1 MDIWQDPAVLFI
13 PGFVI
18 LMLIEL
24 YLDWRDKLHLHDPK
38 DSLASILMGI
48 GSLVIGG
55 GVKAGAFLLYMWIYQ
70 YRIFD
75 LHLTWAIGFLV
86 FLGDD
91 FTFYWHHRLSHEIR
105 LLWAAHINHHS
116 SQTYNLAV
124 ALRQSW
130 TEILYKY
137 SWWCWMPLVGFH
149 PIWVMTAMQISLI
162 YQYWVHTQA
171 INRLGFL
178 EYFVNTPSHHRVH
191 HASNIRYLDKNHA
204 GILII
209 WDKLFGTFQE
219 ERNDDPVK
227 YGLTKN
233 INSYNL
239 LTIAFHEYK
248 EIYKDWQRPIS
259 FTNKLKYLIMPP
271 GWSHDGSTQVA
282 HELQKNLPDGNT

>member
-162 YQYWVHTQA
+162 YQYWVHTQT

>member
-1 MDIWQDPAVLFI
+1 MELLKDPAVLFI
-13 PGFVI
+13 PGFLTLI
-18 LMLIEL
+18 FIEL

-38 DSLASILMGI
+38 DSLASIMMGI
-48 GSLVIGG
+48 GSLAIGA
-55 GVKAGAFLLYMWIYQ
+55 GVKTAAFLLYLWIYQ

-75 LHLTWAIGFLV
+75 IPFTWWACILV

-91 FTFYWHHRLSHEIR
+91 FTFYIHHSLSHQIR
-105 LLWAAHINHHS
+105 LLWAAHVNHHS

-137 SWWCWMPLVGFH
+137 SWWCWMPLAGFH
-149 PIWVMTAMQISLI
+149 PIWVMTMMQLSLI
-162 YQYWVHTQA
+162 YQYWIHTQT
-171 INRLGFL
+171 INRLGFM
-178 EYFVNTPSHHRVH
+178 EKFMNTPSHHRVH

-219 ERNDDPVK
+219 ERHDDPVK

-239 LTIAFHEYK
+239 LKIAFHEF
-248 EIYKDWQRPIS
+248 EDIAKDLKRPIS
-259 FTNKLKYLIMPP
+259 FTDKLKYMFMPP

-282 HELQKNLPDGNT
+282 TKLQKNLPDGKS